1 MTGAVALDTV
11 RTIADL
17 RARVAAWR
25 ADGARVG
32 LVPTMGA
39 LHAGH
44 VALVKQSVAACDKT
58 VVTLFVNPA
67 QFGPNEDY
75 AVYPRSEERDAAMV
89 AAEGA
94 DLLFAPG
101 VEEVYPGGHS
111 TQVHVGGLGDLLEG
125 EYRPGFFTGVATV
138 VTKLLLQS
146 LPDEAFFGEK
156 DYQQLQVIKRLIRDL
171 DIPVTA
177 TGVKTVREDDG
188 LALSSRNAYLTPAER
203 AALDD
208 DAHLA
213 PLAVLDVPLLA
224 LVDVEPAHLARV
236 VSRGQREHAAQ
247 LVHLEDDAE
256 GIAVADLVAFARNH
270 GISELAIPRKI
281 IHVESIPVLG
291 TGKTDYGTVQKTV
304 EALMADE
311 LKPAATEPAE

>member
-1 MTGAVALDTV
+1 MTGAAALDTV

-25 ADGARVG
+25 AEGARVG

-44 VALVKQSVAACDKT
+44 VALVKQSAAACDKT

-67 QFGPNEDY
+67 QFGPYEDY

-101 VEEVYPGGHS
+101 VDEVYPGGHS
-111 TQVHVGGLGDLLEG
+111 TKVHVGGLGDILEG
-125 EYRPGFFTGVATV
+125 ECRPGFFTGVATV

-203 AALDD
+203 AQAPVLHGTLAQVAEQVARGEDPRAQERWAKAQLERAGFWQVD
-208 DAHLA
+208 YVTVRDAATLEEA
-213 PLAVLDVPLLA
+213 SNAARP
-224 LVDVEPAHLARV
+224 ARV
-236 VSRGQREHAAQ
+236 LAAAW
-247 LVHLEDDAE
+247 LGKARLIDNV
-256 GIAVADLVAFARNH
+256 AV
-270 GISELAIPRKI
+270 
-281 IHVESIPVLG
+281 
-291 TGKTDYGTVQKTV
+291 
-304 EALMADE
+304 
-311 LKPAATEPAE
+311 

>member
-1 MTGAVALDTV
+1 MTGAAALDTV

-25 ADGARVG
+25 AEGARVG

-101 VEEVYPGGHS
+101 VDEVYPGGHS
-111 TQVHVGGLGDLLEG
+111 TKVHVGGLGDILEG

-203 AALDD
+203 AQAPVLHGTLAQVAEQVARGEDPRAQEQWAKAQLERAGFWQID
-208 DAHLA
+208 YVTVRDAATLEEVSNA
-213 PLAVLDVPLLA
+213 AQP
-224 LVDVEPAHLARV
+224 ARV
-236 VSRGQREHAAQ
+236 LAAAW
-247 LVHLEDDAE
+247 LGKARLIDNV
-256 GIAVADLVAFARNH
+256 AV
-270 GISELAIPRKI
+270 
-281 IHVESIPVLG
+281 
-291 TGKTDYGTVQKTV
+291 
-304 EALMADE
+304 
-311 LKPAATEPAE
+311 

>member
-25 ADGARVG
+25 ADGARGG

-203 AALDD
+203 AQAPVLHGTLVQVAEQVARGENPRTQEQWAKDQLERAGFWQVD
-208 DAHLA
+208 YVTVRDAATLEEVSNA
-213 PLAVLDVPLLA
+213 AQP
-224 LVDVEPAHLARV
+224 ARV
-236 VSRGQREHAAQ
+236 LAAAW
-247 LVHLEDDAE
+247 LGKARLIDNV
-256 GIAVADLVAFARNH
+256 AV
-270 GISELAIPRKI
+270 
-281 IHVESIPVLG
+281 
-291 TGKTDYGTVQKTV
+291 
-304 EALMADE
+304 
-311 LKPAATEPAE
+311 